1 MGMEACMSQAL
12 RVFEDELFTLDGA
25 DYCAI
30 PGYLILRRKG
40 EATSI
45 GEFSADEAARFGVLY
60 ARAVKAIEEATGAD
74 RVYTLVFAE
83 MDRRFHVHLFPRTRW
98 MLLDYWKHH
107 GECQA
112 APANGPLLFEW
123 ARTSYTAQDRLPA
136 VAPSV
141 MDTLAR
147 MRGTLS

>member
-1 MGMEACMSQAL
+1 MTQML
-12 RVFEDELFTLDGA
+12 RVFEDDVFTLEGA
-25 DYCAI
+25 DYCAV
-30 PGYLILRRKG
+30 PGYLILRCKG
-40 EATSI
+40 GATSA
-45 GEFSADEAARFGVLY
+45 ADLSPEEAARFGVLY
-60 ARAVKAIEEATGAD
+60 ARAVRAIEEAAEAD

-123 ARTSYTAQDRLPA
+123 ARTNYLQEGQLPQGAPGVEATARRIRERLEDRPA
-136 VAPSV
+136 
-141 MDTLAR
+141 
-147 MRGTLS
+147 